1 MSSMVALRFAAFALL
16 ASTALGS
23 SVPLAAQTP
32 ADGARMQM
40 VAAQPGVGAA
50 SVARW
55 QLLTSNDMLSFAD
68 YAGFVLAN
76 PGFPRE
82 DVLRK
87 NAEAALERGAPGP
100 EQVVAFFDRNPPLS
114 NPARA
119 RYALALSALGR
130 PEAAQVARE
139 AWRGGRMSSPAEAYL
154 VGAYG
159 GTFTPDDQDARMAS
173 LLWQGDQ
180 EAAARQIAAVSPAKR
195 NLFMA
200 RLALLQGQEPASIGL
215 SVPPGATSDPGFVYN
230 QARYYRKTGQAARG
244 VQLLATRGPFA
255 HLPHDA
261 EDLVTEMLI
270 LARTGDARSAQR
282 IAASVD
288 DLFAPDADISGM
300 SYKLR
305 DDYTSLMWLG
315 GTKALWDLG
324 DGNAA
329 APLFYRYGNAAR
341 TPQTR
346 SKGFYWAG
354 LASARAG
361 RQADAQRYFE
371 MAAQYP
377 EYFYGQL
384 ALERL
389 GRPLTAFAQVA
400 LVQPTAAQRAAFQ
413 QNRLVQAIRATAR
426 NGTDWRTERYFFTA
440 LADSAQDAAHMQ
452 LVAELAEELDLPELA
467 VVVGRTA
474 PEKGLTNFTRT
485 GFPTV
490 ATPAGADFTMVH
502 AIARQESEFDINRT
516 SHAGASGLMQ
526 LMPGTAREQ
535 AGKLGMSYLS
545 ANLTTD
551 PAYNIRLGDAYFAR
565 MMDYYGGSY
574 PLAVAADNAGPGNV
588 NKWLR
593 ANGDPR
599 AGSVDWL
606 RWIEQIPI
614 FETKNYVQRVLEN
627 AVVYEA
633 MYPDKV
639 RYGEPKGISRFLG
652 KNTPG

>member
-1 MSSMVALRFAAFALL
+1 
-16 ASTALGS
+16 
-23 SVPLAAQTP
+23 
-32 ADGARMQM
+32 
-40 VAAQPGVGAA
+40 
-50 SVARW
+50 
-55 QLLTSNDMLSFAD
+55 
-68 YAGFVLAN
+68 
-76 PGFPRE
+76 
-82 DVLRK
+82 
-87 NAEAALERGAPGP
+87 
-100 EQVVAFFDRNPPLS
+100 
-114 NPARA
+114 
-119 RYALALSALGR
+119 
-130 PEAAQVARE
+130 
-139 AWRGGRMSSPAEAYL
+139 
-154 VGAYG
+154 
-159 GTFTPDDQDARMAS
+159 
-173 LLWQGDQ
+173 
-180 EAAARQIAAVSPAKR
+180 
-195 NLFMA
+195 MA

-389 GRPLTAFAQVA
+389 GRPLPAFAQVV

-440 LADSAQDAAHMQ
+440 LADTAQDAAQMQ
-452 LVAELAEELDLPELA
+452 LVAELAEDHAEVAAAGGAGEVGDEQVVLLALGLVGDLA
-467 VVVGRTA
+467 VEAHAGLPVG
-474 PEKGLTNFTRT
+474 
-485 GFPTV
+485 
-490 ATPAGADFTMVH
+490 PAGDLAHGLSERPGIEGRAGLGRGRPLGHVVEIGDRPAQAFGRKLAVEMIGIDGGQFE
-502 AIARQESEFDINRT
+502 IAACLALV
-516 SHAGASGLMQ
+516 AGAGR
-526 LMPGTAREQ
+526 GTAGPVEAFR
-535 AGKLGMSYLS
+535 AGLRGLG
-545 ANLTTD
+545 
-551 PAYNIRLGDAYFAR
+551 RG
-565 MMDYYGGSY
+565 
-574 PLAVAADNAGPGNV
+574 AVA
-588 NKWLR
+588 
-593 ANGDPR
+593 
-599 AGSVDWL
+599 
-606 RWIEQIPI
+606 IEERCGAASIAEIPI
-614 FETKNYVQRVLEN
+614 GLGP
-627 AVVYEA
+627 A
-633 MYPDKV
+633 
-639 RYGEPKGISRFLG
+639 EPH
-652 KNTPG
+652 